1 MFGFL
6 VSRSTPTS
14 LVGLQRYEIFSIR
27 PWCWRFLL
35 DVLQDTAEE
44 RFGAVLQKNRLIV
57 AELHPI
63 GDTIGVEGHLR
74 LVHQGV
80 EDKEIVILVDIE
92 GVEGDGHSVLDFAD
106 DFAEKA
112 HSCSFLITIQR

>member
-14 LVGLQRYEIFSIR
+14 LVVLQRYEIFLIR

-80 EDKEIVILVDIE
+80 EDKEIIVLVDIE

-106 DFAEKA
+106 DFTEKA

>member
-1 MFGFL
+1 MMTAIPFGL
-6 VSRSTPTS
+6 IV
-14 LVGLQRYEIFSIR
+14 LQRYEIFSIR
-27 PWCWRFLL
+27 PRCWRFLL
-35 DVLQDTAEE
+35 DVPQDTAEE
-44 RFGAVLQKNRLIV
+44 GFGAVLQQYRLIV
-57 AELHPI
+57 VELHPI
-63 GDTIGVEGHLR
+63 GDTLGVESHLR

-80 EDKEIVILVDIE
+80 EDEEIIVLVDIE